1 MNLNAVCN
9 FEVPCIICFIT
20 IPIGML
26 FMTTK
31 KVFFDLIKTI
41 RKARHPE
48 EEVDSPVI

>member
-9 FEVPCIICFIT
+9 FEQSCVCFIT

-26 FMTTK
+26 FMTAK
-31 KVFFDLIKTI
+31 KVFFGLIKTY